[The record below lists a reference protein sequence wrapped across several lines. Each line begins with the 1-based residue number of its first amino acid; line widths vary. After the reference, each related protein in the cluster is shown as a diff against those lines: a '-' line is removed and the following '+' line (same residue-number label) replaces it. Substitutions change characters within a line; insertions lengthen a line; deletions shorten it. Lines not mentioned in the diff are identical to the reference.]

1 MVLSWTPII
10 FAILV
15 TACLTLAAVH
25 LIVSLKVRQTSANLL
40 LSLGASAALAAIAFF
55 EVSMMHAETPAEY
68 GAALRWLHVPVFMF
82 ILAVV
87 GFVLFH
93 LRVGRWW
100 LALTACTLRAISLL
114 LNFLVGEN
122 LNYFEITRLQQ
133 LPFLGDSVSIAVGIP
148 NPLMLVG
155 QLSLLLLLI
164 FIVDATISLW
174 RRGERERALVFGGC
188 IVFVIVTPAL
198 MIALVVQGA
207 LQWPPI
213 VSWFFFPL
221 VAVMSYEMSRD
232 MVRSAWLAAKLQA
245 TGGELRLS
253 EQRLKLATE
262 GAQLAVWEWNTDR
275 DEIWITEQGFALFGF
290 ARGERVNF
298 SSFLNKVHPKDRDD
312 LQEAIARSRRDGDS
326 YEREYRIVLPDGQ
339 IRWIAARGK
348 IDAGAGALS
357 RGIAFD
363 ITEAK
368 WAEERFQRVV
378 EASPY
383 GMIIANAEG
392 SITYANPRTEA
403 YFGYSS
409 PELTGRSI
417 EALLPGYRQSA
428 SADPVGTSGDRPVER
443 EITGRRKDGSEFPLQ
458 VGLSEIPGFDGK
470 MRLTTLLDISER
482 KQREEQLWREKTFLK
497 EVIDSNPCLI
507 FVKDIAGRFTLANQT
522 VAALYGA
529 TPRELIGKT
538 DADFNGNA
546 EEVEAFRRA
555 DRAVLASQLEQFIAE
570 ERITDA
576 TGKRHWLQTIK
587 RPIKERDGTANQVL
601 GVSTD
606 ITARK
611 NKELEIER
619 QRNELAHLS
628 RVTMLSELSGS
639 LAHELNQPLAA
650 ILSNAQAA
658 LRFLAHGKSNLGE
671 VSDILR
677 DIVEDDRR
685 AGGIIQGLRLLL
697 KKGEMRQEP
706 LDLNEAVR
714 SVLKLMRSDMLNA
727 EVSVSTALASD
738 LPKVSGDRVQLQQV
752 LLNLLVN
759 GCEAMSGEAVVDR
772 ELIVTTELDADGLV
786 QISVA
791 DQGHGIASEDLEQV
805 FEPFITTKAEGL
817 GLGLAVCRRIIEAHG
832 GRMWATDSAGRGA
845 CFRFTVPA
853 HSGETN

>member
-15 TACLTLAAVH
+15 TACLTLAVVH
-25 LIVSLKVRQTSANLL
+25 LIVSLKIRHTSGNLL
-40 LSLGASAALAAIAFF
+40 LSLGASTALAAMAFC
-55 EVSMMHAETPAEY
+55 ELSMMRAATPAEY
-68 GAALRWLHVPVFMF
+68 GVALRWLHVPVF
-82 ILAVV
+82 ILILTLV

-100 LALTACTLRAISLL
+100 LALTVCILRAVSLL
-114 LNFLVGEN
+114 LNFQVGEN
-122 LNYFEITRLQQ
+122 LNYLEITGLRQI
-133 LPFLGDSVSIAVGIP
+133 PFLGDAVAIAEGTP
-148 NPLMLVG
+148 NPLMLLG
-155 QLSLLLLLI
+155 QLSLLLLLL
-164 FIVDATISLW
+164 FIVDAMIALW
-174 RRGERERALVFGGC
+174 RRGERQRALVFGGC
-188 IVFVIVTPAL
+188 MVFVIVPPAF
-198 MIALVVQGA
+198 LVVMVVLGA

-221 VAVMSYEMSRD
+221 VAAMSYEMSRD
-232 MVRSAWLAAKLQA
+232 MVRSEWLAAKLQV

-262 GAQLAVWEWNTDR
+262 GARLAVWEWDIDR
-275 DEIWITEQGFALFGF
+275 DEIWFTEQGLALFGF
-290 ARGERVNF
+290 APGERINF
-298 SSFLNKVHPKDRDD
+298 SRFLNTLHPEDRDD
-312 LQEAIARSRRDGDS
+312 VQEAIARSRRDGGS
-326 YEREYRIVLPDGQ
+326 YQREYRIVLPDGL
-339 IRWIAARGK
+339 IRWIAARGQV
-348 IDAGAGALS
+348 DAGAGALI

-383 GMIIANAEG
+383 GMLISNAEG
-392 SITYANPRTEA
+392 MITYVNPRVEA
-403 YFGYSS
+403 YFGYTS

-417 EALLPGYRQSA
+417 DALLPGHLQSA
-428 SADPVGTSGDRPVER
+428 NADLASPSGDEPVER

-458 VGLSEIPGFDGK
+458 AGLSEIPGFDGK

-482 KQREEQLWREKTFLK
+482 KQREEQVWREKAFLK
-497 EVIDSNPCLI
+497 QVIDINPCLI
-507 FVKDIAGRFTLANQT
+507 FVKDITGRFTLANQT
-522 VAALYGA
+522 VAALYGT

-538 DADFNGNA
+538 DADFNGNS
-546 EEVEAFRRA
+546 EEVEAFQRA
-555 DRAVLASQLEQFIAE
+555 DRAVLASHEEQFIAE

-576 TGKRHWLQTIK
+576 TGKRYWLQTIK
-587 RPIKERDGTANQVL
+587 RPIKGRDGTASQVL

-606 ITARK
+606 VTSRK
-611 NKELEIER
+611 NRELEIER

-658 LRFLAHGKSNLGE
+658 LRFLARGKPNLSE

-697 KKGEMRQEP
+697 KKGEMRQEA

-714 SVLKLMRSDMLNA
+714 SVLKLVRSDMLNA
-727 EVSVSTALASD
+727 EVSVATALAPD
-738 LPKVSGDRVQLQQV
+738 LPKVSGDRIQLQQV

-759 GCEAMSGEAVVDR
+759 ACEAMSGEAVTDR
-772 ELIVTTELDADGLV
+772 QLVVTTELDADGLV
-786 QISVA
+786 LVSVA
-791 DQGHGIASEDLEQV
+791 DQGRGIAPEDLEQV
-805 FEPFITTKAEGL
+805 FEPFVTTKAEGL
-817 GLGLAVCRRIIEAHG
+817 GLGLAVCRRIIEAHR
-832 GRMWATDSAGRGA
+832 GRMWATDAAGRGA
-845 CFRFTVPA
+845 CFRFTVPT

>member
-25 LIVSLKVRQTSANLL
+25 LIVSLKVRHTSGNLL
-40 LSLGASAALAAIAFF
+40 LSLGASAALATMAFC
-55 EVSMMHAETPAEY
+55 ELSMMRAATPAEY
-68 GAALRWLHVPVFMF
+68 AMALRWLHVPVFIL
-82 ILAVV
+82 ILALVA
-87 GFVLFH
+87 FVLFH
-93 LRVGRWW
+93 LRVGRRW
-100 LALTACTLRAISLL
+100 LALSACILRAVSLL
-114 LNFLVGEN
+114 LNFQAGEN
-122 LNYFEITRLQQ
+122 INYLQITRLQQ
-133 LPFLGDSVSIAVGIP
+133 VPFLGDSVAIAEGLP
-148 NPLMLVG
+148 NPLMPVA
-155 QLSLLLLLI
+155 QLSLLLLLL
-164 FIVDATISLW
+164 FIVDAMIALW
-174 RRGERERALVFGGC
+174 RRDEAQRALVFGGC
-188 IVFVIVTPAL
+188 MVFVIVPPAL
-198 MIALVVQGA
+198 MATLVVHGS

-221 VAVMSYEMSRD
+221 VVAMSYEMSRD
-232 MVRSAWLAAKLQA
+232 VVRSEWLAAKLQA

-262 GAQLAVWEWNTDR
+262 GARLAVWEWDIDR
-275 DEIWITEQGFALFGF
+275 DEIWFTEQGLALFGF
-290 ARGERVNF
+290 APGERINF
-298 SSFLNKVHPKDRDD
+298 SRFLSTIHPEDRAD
-312 LQEAIARSRRDGDS
+312 LQEAIARSRRDGSS
-326 YEREYRIVLPDGQ
+326 YQREYRIVLPDGL
-339 IRWIAARGK
+339 IRWIAARGQV
-348 IDAGAGALS
+348 DAGSGPLM
-357 RGIAFD
+357 RGIVFD

-383 GMIIANAEG
+383 GTIISNAEG
-392 SITYANPRTEA
+392 TITYANPRIEA
-403 YFGYSS
+403 YFGYAP
-409 PELTGRSI
+409 PELIGRPI
-417 EALLPGYRQSA
+417 ETLLPEYLQSA
-428 SADPVGTSGDRPVER
+428 SADLAGSSGDKPVAR
-443 EITGRRKDGSEFPLQ
+443 DFTGRRKDGSEFPLQ
-458 VGLSEIPGFDGK
+458 VGVSRIPGFDEK
-470 MRLTTLLDISER
+470 MRLTTLVDVSER
-482 KQREEQLWREKTFLK
+482 KQREDQVWREKAFLK
-497 EVIDSNPCLI
+497 QVIDINPCLI
-507 FVKDIAGRFTLANQT
+507 FVKDLGGRFTLANQT
-522 VAALYGA
+522 VAALYGT
-529 TPRELIGKT
+529 TPRDLIGKT
-538 DADFNGNA
+538 DADFNGNT
-546 EEVEAFRRA
+546 EEVDAFRRA

-576 TGKRHWLQTIK
+576 TGKHHWLQTIK
-587 RPIKERDGTANQVL
+587 RPIKDRDGMASQVL

-611 NKELEIER
+611 QKELEIER

-658 LRFLAHGKSNLGE
+658 LRFLAQDKPNLSE

-697 KKGEMRQEP
+697 KKGEMRREP

-714 SVLKLMRSDMLNA
+714 SVLKLVHSDMLNA
-727 EVSVSTALASD
+727 EVSVSMTLAPT

-759 GCEAMSGEAVVDR
+759 ACEAMSGEAVVDR
-772 ELIVTTELDADGLV
+772 ELFVTTELDTDGLV
-786 QISVA
+786 QVSVA
-791 DQGHGIASEDLEQV
+791 DQGHGIAPEDLEQV
-805 FEPFITTKAEGL
+805 FEPFVTTKAEGL

-832 GRMWATDSAGRGA
+832 GHLWATDSAGRGA

-853 HSGETN
+853 HSGEIT